1 MEIPEILTG
10 QKALVTG
17 ATRGIGRAC
26 AQSLAAAGAA
36 VAINYRSD
44 SSPADELAEEIR
56 ASGGEALPVQGDV
69 AREEDAEHMVAE
81 TIREFGTIDILVNNA
96 GLQADASLDDMTLEQ
111 WERVLR
117 VNLTGQFL
125 TTRAAV
131 REFKRRGV
139 VPDVSR
145 SAGKI
150 INMSSVH
157 DATAG

>member
-1 MEIPEILTG
+1 
-10 QKALVTG
+10 
-17 ATRGIGRAC
+17 
-26 AQSLAAAGAA
+26 
-36 VAINYRSD
+36 
-44 SSPADELAEEIR
+44 
-56 ASGGEALPVQGDV
+56 
-69 AREEDAEHMVAE
+69 MVAE
-81 TIREFGTIDILVNNA
+81 TIRAFGTIDILVNNA

-139 VPDVSR
+139 VPEVSR